1 MKTRK
6 VYTLGETLLDI
17 IFRNEAPIAA
27 KPGGSMLNS
36 AVSLGR
42 TGIDVYFISDYGTD
56 FPGNLISGFLEK
68 NRVSTNYID
77 RYADGNTAIA
87 LASLDTN
94 SNAEYTFYK
103 SYPPK
108 RLTAGFPEIFPGDVV
123 LFGSFYAINADIR
136 EKIIGFI
143 RSARQSGALII
154 YDPNFRKTLLAEI
167 NRVRPWIEENI
178 ALADIVRGSDED
190 FNLIFNTDNTR
201 SAYTEVR
208 RAGCNLLIYTANSQA
223 VELMCDAMHLQV
235 EVPPITP
242 VSTIGAGD
250 SFNAGLIY
258 ALIHKG
264 IERADLPFL
273 KEENWR
279 EMIAAGISFA
289 SAVCMQ
295 MDNYVPEGFEGGY
308 GV

>member
-1 MKTRK
+1 MKNKK

-17 IFRNEAPIAA
+17 IFRDESPVAA
-27 KPGGSMLNS
+27 KPGGSMLNTS
-36 AVSLGR
+36 VSLGR
-42 TGIDVYFISDYGTD
+42 TGIDVHFISDYGTD

-68 NRVSTNYID
+68 NKVSTRYTD
-77 RYADGNTAIA
+77 RYTNGNTAIA
-87 LASLDTN
+87 LASLDAN

-103 SYPPK
+103 SYPPN
-108 RLTAGFPEIFPGDVV
+108 RLTAGFPEIYPGDVV

-208 RAGCNLLIYTANSQA
+208 RAGCNLLICTRNSQA
-223 VELMCDAMHLQV
+223 VELMGNTMHLQV

-258 ALIHKG
+258 AFIHRG
-264 IERADLPFL
+264 IERADLPAL
-273 KEENWR
+273 KEETWR
-279 EMIAAGISFA
+279 EIIAVGISFA

-308 GV
+308 GL